1 MCITSPSPCCLS
13 TRVVNGTLTLIF
25 ICKLLLNSVVL
36 HITRFHSYCFQL
48 SPSAVT
54 SESCAT
60 FRTGPCVTPNLA
72 AAPPKLPIQHQ
83 PRSKNINKGRAL
95 PPIHHPPLS
104 HGALTLSFP
113 CPSLP
118 LRHTGQ
124 QVPTFFCLTPA
135 AAAGPP
141 SSRPK
146 EVTCLC
152 CSAVGAW
159 ARLPR
164 PVTPHTYQLRPGL
177 WHPQPAEASWL
188 SLLGS
193 LSKGGCATSYWQ
205 TCCTA
210 APVQLQLSFFFSSCQ
225 ETCSSRRESF
235 NLSFSPQQLQV
246 SVKYDVL
253 STTIHTWFASAS

>member
-1 MCITSPSPCCLS
+1 MTHL
-13 TRVVNGTLTLIF
+13 
-25 ICKLLLNSVVL
+25 
-36 HITRFHSYCFQL
+36 HSYCFHV

-60 FRTGPCVTPNLA
+60 FQTGPCVTPNLA

-83 PRSKNINKGRAL
+83 PHSKNINKGRAL

-104 HGALTLSFP
+104 HGALTRSFP

-118 LRHTGQ
+118 LRRAGQ
-124 QVPTFFCLTPA
+124 QVPTFFWLTPA

-146 EVTCLC
+146 EATCPC
-152 CSAVGAW
+152 CSAVGA
-159 ARLPR
+159 RLPH
-164 PVTPHTYQLRPGL
+164 PVTPRPYQLRPGL

-193 LSKGGCATSYWQ
+193 LSKGRCATSYWQ

-210 APVQLQLSFFFSSCQ
+210 APVQLQLSFFFFFSSCLHNPGNMQ
-225 ETCSSRRESF
+225 
-235 NLSFSPQQLQV
+235 LS
-246 SVKYDVL
+246 
-253 STTIHTWFASAS
+253 